1 MIFLPNKIGL
11 FFSVWVKSTTGKQEK
26 LFKIYLWQHML
37 LSLAGVVFSLIG
49 DDWRREA
56 FEVKTGK

>member
-1 MIFLPNKIGL
+1 MIFLPNKITQTETKRP
-11 FFSVWVKSTTGKQEK
+11 KSTTGKQEK
-26 LFKIYLWQHML
+26 LFKTYLWQHML
-37 LSLAGVVFSLIG
+37 LSLARAVFSLIG